1 MIVSDIVANNS
12 TLAEIESLISLKDN
26 FEKEYRS
33 FIKNLDKKGLPKV
46 ERTKEIIKWLDNS
59 LLFEATDE
67 YWMNTE
73 PSGINFDEFYNSG
86 SSMIDMF
93 HMNMLESRYKELA
106 LQKRLILRKYKLKKA
121 LRLSVLVKN
130 KI

>member
-1 MIVSDIVANNS
+1 M
-12 TLAEIESLISLKDN
+12 KDN

-86 SSMIDMF
+86 ASMIDMF
-93 HMNMLESRYKELA
+93 HMNMLERRYKELA
-106 LQKRLILRKYKLKKA
+106 LQKRLILRKYM
-121 LRLSVLVKN
+121 
-130 KI
+130 